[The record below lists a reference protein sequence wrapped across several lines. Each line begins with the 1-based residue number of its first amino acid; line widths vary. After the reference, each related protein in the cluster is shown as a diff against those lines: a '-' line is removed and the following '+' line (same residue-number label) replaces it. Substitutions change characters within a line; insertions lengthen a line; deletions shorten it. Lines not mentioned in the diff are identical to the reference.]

1 MSNPHS
7 KNSENLKTSDS
18 IESEPVQ
25 AESAKSTPVPAKL
38 TRSKPTKSLRIAIFT
53 DVFLGIP
60 GGIPSSIRAQKT
72 ALESL
77 GHQVTIF
84 CPGTQQDFENPLSK
98 FGANH
103 DPNIILVPTAKFLI
117 NGASFS
123 KWTKQI
129 VHFIEKK
136 YPNLAET
143 FDLFHIHY
151 EATTSMAGLILAKK
165 HHIKTIQ
172 TMHGREDM
180 AIAINVPHPFKTL
193 AATGINLIHRTTLKS
208 ILKNSPKPDYQN
220 PVLKKS
226 PDLNY
231 QNAEIKSS
239 SQPDHQNPE
248 LKNLAP
254 TIARR
259 QMWQMMTRQANLA
272 DQVITPSAHFAKKLR
287 LFGVTRPISVISNG
301 INDQEITNFTP
312 KIRTYQNHEPLRI
325 LWFSRLS
332 KEKRI
337 LPFLESLQIAQKL
350 EPNFRFIF
358 TIIGDGNQISKVQ
371 KFCKKHFDETSI
383 KILGTIPH
391 QEILQKYTEDQH
403 LSIINSYQFDTQ
415 GLTILEAAA
424 CNLPVI
430 YADPDMTEIVPNHGG
445 LCAKSP
451 TPRAMAK
458 LLLKIH
464 RQPELIQ
471 KLSQNL
477 AASEKT
483 YLQSH
488 QIEKLLKL
496 YRQLS

>member
-7 KNSENLKTSDS
+7 KNPESLKHQNLKG
-18 IESEPVQ
+18 Q
-25 AESAKSTPVPAKL
+25 NLKNPA
-38 TRSKPTKSLRIAIFT
+38 PTKALRIAIFT

-60 GGIPSSIRAQKT
+60 GGIPFSIRAQKT

-84 CPGTQQDFENPLSK
+84 CPGTQQDFENPLSQ

-103 DPNIILVPTAKFLI
+103 DPNIILVPTAKFLV
-117 NGASFS
+117 NGAPFS
-123 KWTKQI
+123 KWTKY
-129 VHFIEKK
+129 VTRFIEQK

-143 FDLFHIHY
+143 FDLFHVHY
-151 EATTSMAGLILAKK
+151 EATTSMAGLLLAKK
-165 HHIKTIQ
+165 YGIKVIQ

-193 AATGINLIHRTTLKS
+193 AATGINLIHRTTLKPIAKKS
-208 ILKNSPKPDYQN
+208 LKPDYQN
-220 PVLKKS
+220 T
-226 PDLNY
+226 
-231 QNAEIKSS
+231 EI
-239 SQPDHQNPE
+239 
-248 LKNLAP
+248 KNLAP

-259 QMWQMMTRQANLA
+259 QMWQMMVRQANLA
-272 DQVITPSAHFAKKLR
+272 DQVITPSAHFAKKLQ

-301 INDQEITNFTP
+301 IADQEMTNFTP
-312 KIRTYQNHEPLRI
+312 QVRSYQRSEPLRI

-337 LPFLESLQIAQKL
+337 LPFLESLKLAQEL

-358 TIIGDGNQISKVQ
+358 TIIGDGNQMSKVQ
-371 KFCKKHFDETSI
+371 KFCKKHFDEASI
-383 KILGTIPH
+383 KIFGTIPH
-391 QEILQKYTEDQH
+391 QEILQKYTKDQH

-430 YADPDMTEIVPNHGG
+430 YADPDMSEIVPNHGG
-445 LCAKSP
+445 LYAKSP
-451 TPRAMAK
+451 NPCAMTE
-458 LLLKIH
+458 LLLKIYH
-464 RQPELIQ
+464 QPELIQ

-483 YLQSH
+483 YLQSQ

>member
-1 MSNPHS
+1 MLNPHS
-7 KNSENLKTSDS
+7 QNLENLKTSGPTK
-18 IESEPVQ
+18 SEPTQ
-25 AESAKSTPVPAKL
+25 LSSLQSE
-38 TRSKPTKSLRIAIFT
+38 PTKSLRIAIFT

-60 GGIPSSIRAQKT
+60 GGILSSIRAQK
-72 ALESL
+72 ASLEAL

-84 CPGTQQDFENPLSK
+84 CPGTTKDYVNPLAK

-117 NGASFS
+117 NGAPFS
-123 KWTKQI
+123 KWTKY
-129 VHFIEKK
+129 VTCFIEQK

-151 EATTSMAGLILAKK
+151 EATTSMAGLLLAKK
-165 HHIKTIQ
+165 YNIKVVQ

-193 AATGINLIHRTTLKS
+193 VATGINIIHRATLKS
-208 ILKNSPKPDYQN
+208 ITKKSPKPDYQN
-220 PVLKKS
+220 P
-226 PDLNY
+226 
-231 QNAEIKSS
+231 EI
-239 SQPDHQNPE
+239 
-248 LKNLAP
+248 KNLAP

-259 QMWQMMTRQANLA
+259 EMWQMMVRQANLA
-272 DQVITPSAHFAKKLR
+272 DQVITPSAHFAKKLQ

-301 INDQEITNFTP
+301 INDQEIANFTP
-312 KIRTYQNHEPLRI
+312 QIRTYQNHEPLRV

-337 LPFLESLQIAQKL
+337 LPFLESLRIAQEL
-350 EPNFRFIF
+350 EPNFRFVF
-358 TIIGDGNQISKVQ
+358 TIIGDGNQMSKVQ
-371 KFCKKHFDETSI
+371 KFCKKHFDEASI

-391 QEILQKYTEDQH
+391 QEILQKYTEGQH

-451 TPRAMAK
+451 APRAMAE

-477 AASEKT
+477 AANEKT

>member
-7 KNSENLKTSDS
+7 KNSENLKH
-18 IESEPVQ
+18 Q
-25 AESAKSTPVPAKL
+25 NFKSQNPKNPA
-38 TRSKPTKSLRIAIFT
+38 PTKALRIAIFT

-84 CPGTQQDFENPLSK
+84 CPGTQQDFENPLSQ

-103 DPNIILVPTAKFLI
+103 DPNIILVPTAKFLV
-117 NGASFS
+117 NGAPFS
-123 KWTKQI
+123 KWTKHVI
-129 VHFIEKK
+129 RFIEEK
-136 YPNLAET
+136 YPNLTES
-143 FDLFHIHY
+143 FDFFHIHY

-165 HHIKTIQ
+165 YHIKTIQ

-180 AIAINVPHPFKTL
+180 AIAINVPHPFKTI

-208 ILKNSPKPDYQN
+208 ISKKSPRPDYQN
-220 PVLKKS
+220 PEPKKS
-226 PDLNY
+226 PSLNY
-231 QNAEIKSS
+231 QNAKI
-239 SQPDHQNPE
+239 
-248 LKNLAP
+248 KNLAP

-259 QMWQMMTRQANLA
+259 EMWQMMTRQANLA
-272 DQVITPSAHFAKKLR
+272 DQVITPSAHFAKKLQ

-301 INDQEITNFTP
+301 IADQEIANFTP
-312 KIRTYQNHEPLRI
+312 RIRTYQDHEPLRI

-337 LPFLESLQIAQKL
+337 LPFLESLRIAQEL

-358 TIIGDGNQISKVQ
+358 TIIGDGNQMSKVR
-371 KFCKKHFDETSI
+371 KFCRKHFDEASI

-430 YADPDMTEIVPNHGG
+430 YADPDMSEIVPNHGG

-451 TPRAMAK
+451 APRDMAE
-458 LLLKIH
+458 LLLEIYH
-464 RQPELIQ
+464 QPEIIQ

-488 QIEKLLKL
+488 QIEKLLDL

>member
-7 KNSENLKTSDS
+7 KNPESLKHQNLKG
-18 IESEPVQ
+18 Q
-25 AESAKSTPVPAKL
+25 NLKNPA
-38 TRSKPTKSLRIAIFT
+38 PTKALRIAIFT

-84 CPGTQQDFENPLSK
+84 CPGTQQDFENPLSQ

-103 DPNIILVPTAKFLI
+103 DPNIILVPTAKFLV
-117 NGASFS
+117 NGAPFS
-123 KWTKQI
+123 KWTKHVI
-129 VHFIEKK
+129 RFIEEK
-136 YPNLAET
+136 YPNLTES
-143 FDLFHIHY
+143 FDFFHIHY

-165 HHIKTIQ
+165 YHIKTIQ

-180 AIAINVPHPFKTL
+180 AIAINVPHPFKTI

-208 ILKNSPKPDYQN
+208 ILKKFPKPNYQN
-220 PVLKKS
+220 PEPKKS
-226 PDLNY
+226 PSLNY
-231 QNAEIKSS
+231 QNTEI
-239 SQPDHQNPE
+239 
-248 LKNLAP
+248 KNLAP

-259 QMWQMMTRQANLA
+259 EMWQMMVRQANLA
-272 DQVITPSAHFAKKLR
+272 DQVITPSAHFAKKLQ

-301 INDQEITNFTP
+301 IADQEMTNFTP
-312 KIRTYQNHEPLRI
+312 KIRIYQNNEPLRI

-337 LPFLESLQIAQKL
+337 LPFLESLRIAQEL

-358 TIIGDGNQISKVQ
+358 TIIGDGNQMSKAR
-371 KFCKKHFDETSI
+371 KFCRKHFDEASI

-451 TPRAMAK
+451 APRDMAE
-458 LLLKIH
+458 LLLEIYH
-464 RQPELIQ
+464 QPEIIQ

-488 QIEKLLKL
+488 QIEKLLDL

>member
-7 KNSENLKTSDS
+7 KNPESLKYQNLKG
-18 IESEPVQ
+18 Q
-25 AESAKSTPVPAKL
+25 NLKNSAPAKA
-38 TRSKPTKSLRIAIFT
+38 LRIAIFT

-84 CPGTQQDFENPLSK
+84 CPGTQQDFENPLSQ

-103 DPNIILVPTAKFLI
+103 DPNIILVPTAKFLV
-117 NGASFS
+117 NGAPFS
-123 KWTKQI
+123 KWTKE
-129 VHFIEKK
+129 VVRFIEQK
-136 YPNLAET
+136 YPNLTES
-143 FDLFHIHY
+143 FDFFHIHY

-165 HHIKTIQ
+165 YHIKTIQ

-180 AIAINVPHPFKTL
+180 AIAINVPHPFKTI

-208 ILKNSPKPDYQN
+208 ILKKFPKPNYQN
-220 PVLKKS
+220 PEPKKS
-226 PDLNY
+226 PSLNY
-231 QNAEIKSS
+231 QNTEI
-239 SQPDHQNPE
+239 
-248 LKNLAP
+248 KNLAP

-259 QMWQMMTRQANLA
+259 QMWQMMVRQANLA
-272 DQVITPSAHFAKKLR
+272 DQVITPSAHFAKKLQ

-301 INDQEITNFTP
+301 IADQEMTNFTP
-312 KIRTYQNHEPLRI
+312 KIRIYQNNEPLRI

-337 LPFLESLQIAQKL
+337 LPFLESLRIAQKL

-358 TIIGDGNQISKVQ
+358 TIIGDGNQMSKVR
-371 KFCKKHFDETSI
+371 KFCRKHFDEASI

-430 YADPDMTEIVPNHGG
+430 YADPDMSEIVPNHGG

-451 TPRAMAK
+451 APRAMAE
-458 LLLKIH
+458 LLLKIYH
-464 RQPELIQ
+464 QPELIQ

>member
-7 KNSENLKTSDS
+7 QNSENLKHQNLKDQN
-18 IESEPVQ
+18 P
-25 AESAKSTPVPAKL
+25 KNPAPIKTL
-38 TRSKPTKSLRIAIFT
+38 HIAIFT

-60 GGIPSSIRAQKT
+60 GGIPSSIRAQK
-72 ALESL
+72 ASLEAL

-84 CPGTQQDFENPLSK
+84 CPGTQKDFENPLSQ

-103 DPNIILVPTAKFLI
+103 DPNIILVPTAKFLV
-117 NGASFS
+117 NGAPFS
-123 KWTKQI
+123 KWTKEV
-129 VHFIEKK
+129 VHFIEQK
-136 YPNLAET
+136 YPNLTES

-165 HHIKTIQ
+165 YHIKTVQ

-180 AIAINVPHPFKTL
+180 AIAINVPHPFKTI

-208 ILKNSPKPDYQN
+208 ILKKFPKPDYQN
-220 PVLKKS
+220 PEPKKS
-226 PDLNY
+226 PGLN
-231 QNAEIKSS
+231 
-239 SQPDHQNPE
+239 HQNTE
-248 LKNLAP
+248 IKNLAP

-259 QMWQMMTRQANLA
+259 EMWQMMTRQANLA
-272 DQVITPSAHFAKKLR
+272 DQVITPSAHFAKKLQ

-301 INDQEITNFTP
+301 IADQEMTNFTP
-312 KIRTYQNHEPLRI
+312 QVRSYQRSEPLRI

-337 LPFLESLQIAQKL
+337 LPFLESLKLAQEL

-358 TIIGDGNQISKVQ
+358 TIIGDGNQMSKVQ
-371 KFCKKHFDETSI
+371 KFCKKHFDEASI
-383 KILGTIPH
+383 KIFGTIPH
-391 QEILQKYTEDQH
+391 QEILQKYTKDQH

-430 YADPDMTEIVPNHGG
+430 YADPDMSEIVPNHGG

-451 TPRAMAK
+451 NPCAMTE
-458 LLLKIH
+458 LLLKIYH
-464 RQPELIQ
+464 QPELIQ

-483 YLQSH
+483 YLQSQ

>member
-7 KNSENLKTSDS
+7 KNSENLKH
-18 IESEPVQ
+18 Q
-25 AESAKSTPVPAKL
+25 NFKSQNPKNPA
-38 TRSKPTKSLRIAIFT
+38 PTKAFRIAIFT

-84 CPGTQQDFENPLSK
+84 CPGTQQDFKNPLSK
-98 FGANH
+98 FGANC
-103 DPNIILVPTAKFLI
+103 DPNIILVPTAKFLV
-117 NGASFS
+117 NGAPFS
-123 KWTKQI
+123 KWTKE
-129 VHFIEKK
+129 VVRFIEGK
-136 YPNLAET
+136 YPNLTES

-165 HHIKTIQ
+165 YHIKTVQ

-208 ILKNSPKPDYQN
+208 ILKKSSRSDYRN
-220 PVLKKS
+220 PEPKKS
-226 PDLNY
+226 PGPNY
-231 QNAEIKSS
+231 QNAEI
-239 SQPDHQNPE
+239 
-248 LKNLAP
+248 KNLAP

-259 QMWQMMTRQANLA
+259 QMWQMMVRQANLA
-272 DQVITPSAHFAKKLR
+272 DQVITPSAHFAKKLQ

-301 INDQEITNFTP
+301 IADQEMTNFTP
-312 KIRTYQNHEPLRI
+312 QVRSYQRSEPLRI

-337 LPFLESLQIAQKL
+337 LPFLESLKLAQEL

-358 TIIGDGNQISKVQ
+358 TIIGDGNQMSKVQ
-371 KFCKKHFDETSI
+371 KFCKKHFDEASI
-383 KILGTIPH
+383 KIFGTIPH
-391 QEILQKYTEDQH
+391 QEILQKYTKDQH

-430 YADPDMTEIVPNHGG
+430 YADPDMSEIVPNHGG

-451 TPRAMAK
+451 NPCAMTE
-458 LLLKIH
+458 LLLKIYH
-464 RQPELIQ
+464 QPELIQ

>member
-7 KNSENLKTSDS
+7 KNLESLKYQNLKD
-18 IESEPVQ
+18 Q
-25 AESAKSTPVPAKL
+25 NLKNPA
-38 TRSKPTKSLRIAIFT
+38 PTKALRIAIFT

-84 CPGTQQDFENPLSK
+84 CPGTQQDFKNPLSQ
-98 FGANH
+98 FGADC
-103 DPNIILVPTAKFLI
+103 DPNIILVPTAKFLV
-117 NGASFS
+117 NGAPFS
-123 KWTKQI
+123 KWTKEV
-129 VHFIEKK
+129 VHFIEQK
-136 YPNLAET
+136 YPNLTES

-165 HHIKTIQ
+165 YHIKAVQ

-193 AATGINLIHRTTLKS
+193 AAAGINLIHYTTLKS
-208 ILKNSPKPDYQN
+208 ISKKSSRPDYQN
-220 PVLKKS
+220 PELKKSLGLNYLNPEPKKS

-231 QNAEIKSS
+231 QNTEI
-239 SQPDHQNPE
+239 
-248 LKNLAP
+248 KNLAP

-259 QMWQMMTRQANLA
+259 EMWQMMTRQANLA
-272 DQVITPSAHFAKKLR
+272 DQVITPSAHFAKKLQ

-301 INDQEITNFTP
+301 INDQEIADFTP
-312 KIRTYQNHEPLRI
+312 QIRTYQNHEPLRI

-337 LPFLESLQIAQKL
+337 LPFLEALKITQEL
-350 EPNFRFIF
+350 EPNFRFVF
-358 TIIGDGNQISKVQ
+358 TIIGDGNQMSKVR
-371 KFCKKHFDETSI
+371 KFCKKHFDEASI

-391 QEILQKYTEDQH
+391 HEILQKYTKDQH

-430 YADPDMTEIVPNHGG
+430 YADPDMSEIIPNHGG

-451 TPRAMAK
+451 APRAMAE
-458 LLLKIH
+458 LLLEIYH
-464 RQPELIQ
+464 QPEIIQ

>member
-7 KNSENLKTSDS
+7 QNLENLKNSEPTK
-18 IESEPVQ
+18 SEPTQ
-25 AESAKSTPVPAKL
+25 LNPKNPS
-38 TRSKPTKSLRIAIFT
+38 PTKSLRIAIFT

-60 GGIPSSIRAQKT
+60 GGIPSSIRAKKT
-72 ALESL
+72 ALEAL

-117 NGASFS
+117 NGAPFS
-123 KWTKQI
+123 KWTKQ
-129 VHFIEKK
+129 VVRFIEQK

-165 HHIKTIQ
+165 YHIKTVQ

-193 AATGINLIHRTTLKS
+193 VATGINIIHRVTLKS
-208 ILKNSPKPDYQN
+208 ILKNSSKPDYQN
-220 PVLKKS
+220 P
-226 PDLNY
+226 
-231 QNAEIKSS
+231 EI
-239 SQPDHQNPE
+239 
-248 LKNLAP
+248 KNLAP

-259 QMWQMMTRQANLA
+259 EMWQMMTRQANLA

-301 INDQEITNFTP
+301 INDQEMTNFTP
-312 KIRTYQNHEPLRI
+312 QIRTYQNHEPLRI

-337 LPFLESLQIAQKL
+337 LPFLESLRIAQEL

-358 TIIGDGNQISKVQ
+358 TIIGDGNQMSKVR
-371 KFCKKHFDETSI
+371 KFCKRHFDEASI

-391 QEILQKYTEDQH
+391 QEILQKYTEGQH

-430 YADPDMTEIVPNHGG
+430 YADPDMSEIVPNHGG

-451 TPRAMAK
+451 APRAMAE

-464 RQPELIQ
+464 HQPELIQ

-477 AASEKT
+477 AASKKT

>member
-7 KNSENLKTSDS
+7 KNLQIFKNSKPVK
-18 IESEPVQ
+18 SEPVQ
-25 AESAKSTPVPAKL
+25 AESAKSKPIQ
-38 TRSKPTKSLRIAIFT
+38 SKPTKSLRIAIFT

-60 GGIPSSIRAQKT
+60 GGIPSSIRAQK
-72 ALESL
+72 ASLEAL

-84 CPGTQQDFENPLSK
+84 CPGTHQDFENPLSK

-117 NGASFS
+117 NGAPFS
-123 KWTKQI
+123 KWTKE
-129 VHFIEKK
+129 VVRFIEKK
-136 YPNLAET
+136 YPNLTES

-165 HHIKTIQ
+165 YHIKTVQ

-180 AIAINVPHPFKTL
+180 AIAINVPHPFKTI

-208 ILKNSPKPDYQN
+208 ISKKSPKPDYQN
-220 PVLKKS
+220 P
-226 PDLNY
+226 
-231 QNAEIKSS
+231 EI
-239 SQPDHQNPE
+239 
-248 LKNLAP
+248 KNLAP

-259 QMWQMMTRQANLA
+259 EMWQMMVRQANLA
-272 DQVITPSAHFAKKLR
+272 DQVITPSAHFAKKLQ

-301 INDQEITNFTP
+301 INDQEIANFTP
-312 KIRTYQNHEPLRI
+312 QICTYQNHEPLRV

-337 LPFLESLQIAQKL
+337 LPFLESLRIAQEL
-350 EPNFRFIF
+350 EPNFRFVF
-358 TIIGDGNQISKVQ
+358 TIIGDGNQISKVR
-371 KFCKKHFDETSI
+371 KFCKKHFDEASI

-391 QEILQKYTEDQH
+391 QEILQKYTEGQH

-430 YADPDMTEIVPNHGG
+430 YADPDMSEIVPNHGG

-451 TPRAMAK
+451 APRAMAE

-477 AASEKT
+477 VASEKT

-488 QIEKLLKL
+488 QIEKLLDL

>member
-1 MSNPHS
+1 MPNPHS
-7 KNSENLKTSDS
+7 KLH
-18 IESEPVQ
+18 
-25 AESAKSTPVPAKL
+25 
-38 TRSKPTKSLRIAIFT
+38 IAIFT

-72 ALESL
+72 SLEAL

-84 CPGTQQDFENPLSK
+84 CPGTQKDYSNPLNK
-98 FGANH
+98 FGADH
-103 DPNIILVPTAKFLI
+103 DPNIILVPTAKFLV
-117 NGASFS
+117 NGAPFS
-123 KWTKQI
+123 KWTKY
-129 VHFIEKK
+129 VTRFIEKK

-151 EATTSMAGLILAKK
+151 EATTSMAGLLLAKK
-165 HHIKTIQ
+165 YGIKVVQ

-208 ILKNSPKPDYQN
+208 IAKKSPKPDYQN
-220 PVLKKS
+220 T
-226 PDLNY
+226 
-231 QNAEIKSS
+231 EI
-239 SQPDHQNPE
+239 
-248 LKNLAP
+248 KNLAP

-259 QMWQMMTRQANLA
+259 EMWQMMVRQANLA
-272 DQVITPSAHFAKKLR
+272 DQVITPSAHFAKKLQ
-287 LFGVTRPISVISNG
+287 LFGVTHPISVISNG
-301 INDQEITNFTP
+301 IADQEIANFTP
-312 KIRTYQNHEPLRI
+312 KIRNYQRSEPLRI

-337 LPFLESLQIAQKL
+337 LPFLESLRIAQKL

-358 TIIGDGNQISKVQ
+358 TIIGDGNQMSKVQ
-371 KFCKKHFDETSI
+371 KFCKKHFDEASI

-430 YADPDMTEIVPNHGG
+430 YADPDMSEIVPNHGG

-451 TPRAMAK
+451 TPHAMAE
-458 LLLKIH
+458 LLLKIYH
-464 RQPELIQ
+464 QPEIIQ

-488 QIEKLLKL
+488 QIKKLLDL
-496 YRQLS
+496 YFSLLNF

>member
-7 KNSENLKTSDS
+7 KNPESLKHQNLKG
-18 IESEPVQ
+18 Q
-25 AESAKSTPVPAKL
+25 NLKNPA
-38 TRSKPTKSLRIAIFT
+38 PTKALRIAIFT

-84 CPGTQQDFENPLSK
+84 CPGTQQDFKNPLSK
-98 FGANH
+98 FGANC
-103 DPNIILVPTAKFLI
+103 DPNIILVPTAKFLV
-117 NGASFS
+117 NGAPFS
-123 KWTKQI
+123 KWAKE
-129 VHFIEKK
+129 VVRFIEKK
-136 YPNLAET
+136 YPNLTES
-143 FDLFHIHY
+143 FDFFHIHY

-165 HHIKTIQ
+165 YHIKTIQ

-180 AIAINVPHPFKTL
+180 AIAINVPHPFKTI
-193 AATGINLIHRTTLKS
+193 AATGINLIHRTTLKP
-208 ILKNSPKPDYQN
+208 ILKKSPRPDYQN
-220 PVLKKS
+220 PEPKKS
-226 PDLNY
+226 LGLNY
-231 QNAEIKSS
+231 QDAKI
-239 SQPDHQNPE
+239 
-248 LKNLAP
+248 KNLAP

-259 QMWQMMTRQANLA
+259 EMWQMMTRQANLA
-272 DQVITPSAHFAKKLR
+272 DQVITPSAHFAKKLQ

-301 INDQEITNFTP
+301 IADQEIANFTP
-312 KIRTYQNHEPLRI
+312 RIRTYQDHEPLRI

-337 LPFLESLQIAQKL
+337 LPFLESLRIAQEL

-358 TIIGDGNQISKVQ
+358 TIIGDGNQMSKVR
-371 KFCKKHFDETSI
+371 KFCRKHFDEASI

-430 YADPDMTEIVPNHGG
+430 YADPDMSEIVPNHGG

-451 TPRAMAK
+451 APRAMAE
-458 LLLKIH
+458 LLLKIYH
-464 RQPELIQ
+464 QPELIQ

>member
-7 KNSENLKTSDS
+7 NNSKNLKHQNFKGQN
-18 IESEPVQ
+18 PKNL
-25 AESAKSTPVPAKL
+25 A
-38 TRSKPTKSLRIAIFT
+38 PTKALRIAIFT

-72 ALESL
+72 SLEAL

-84 CPGTQQDFENPLSK
+84 CPGTQQDFENPLSQ

-103 DPNIILVPTAKFLI
+103 DPNIILVPTAKFLV
-117 NGASFS
+117 NGAPFS
-123 KWTKQI
+123 KWTKQ
-129 VHFIEKK
+129 VVRFIEGK
-136 YPNLAET
+136 YPNLTES

-165 HHIKTIQ
+165 YHIKTVQ

-180 AIAINVPHPFKTL
+180 AIAINVPHPFKTI

-208 ILKNSPKPDYQN
+208 ISKKSPRPDYQN
-220 PVLKKS
+220 PEPKKS
-226 PDLNY
+226 PGLNY
-231 QNAEIKSS
+231 QNAEI
-239 SQPDHQNPE
+239 
-248 LKNLAP
+248 KNLAP

-259 QMWQMMTRQANLA
+259 EMWQMMTRQANLA
-272 DQVITPSAHFAKKLR
+272 DQVITPSAHFAKKLQ

-301 INDQEITNFTP
+301 IADQEMTNFTP
-312 KIRTYQNHEPLRI
+312 KIRIYQNNEPLRI

-337 LPFLESLQIAQKL
+337 LPFLESLRIAQKL

-358 TIIGDGNQISKVQ
+358 TIIGDGNQMSKVR
-371 KFCKKHFDETSI
+371 KFCRKHFDEASI

-451 TPRAMAK
+451 TPHAMAE
-458 LLLKIH
+458 LLLKIYH
-464 RQPELIQ
+464 QPEIIQ

-488 QIEKLLKL
+488 QIEKLLGL

>member
-7 KNSENLKTSDS
+7 KNPESLKHQNLKG
-18 IESEPVQ
+18 Q
-25 AESAKSTPVPAKL
+25 NLKNPA
-38 TRSKPTKSLRIAIFT
+38 PTKALRIAIFT

-84 CPGTQQDFENPLSK
+84 CPGTQQDFENPLSQ

-103 DPNIILVPTAKFLI
+103 DPNIILVPTAKFLV
-117 NGASFS
+117 NGAPFS
-123 KWTKQI
+123 KWTKY
-129 VHFIEKK
+129 VTRFIEQK

-143 FDLFHIHY
+143 FDLFHVHY
-151 EATTSMAGLILAKK
+151 EATTSMAGLLLAKK
-165 HHIKTIQ
+165 YGIKVIQ

-193 AATGINLIHRTTLKS
+193 AATGINLIHRTTLKPIAKKS
-208 ILKNSPKPDYQN
+208 LKPDYQN
-220 PVLKKS
+220 T
-226 PDLNY
+226 
-231 QNAEIKSS
+231 EI
-239 SQPDHQNPE
+239 
-248 LKNLAP
+248 KNLAP

-259 QMWQMMTRQANLA
+259 QMWQMMVRQANLA
-272 DQVITPSAHFAKKLR
+272 DQVITPSAHFAKKLQ

-301 INDQEITNFTP
+301 IADQEMTNFTP
-312 KIRTYQNHEPLRI
+312 QVRSYQRSEPLRI

-337 LPFLESLQIAQKL
+337 LPFLESLKLAQEL

-371 KFCKKHFDETSI
+371 KFCKKHFDEASI
-383 KILGTIPH
+383 KIFGTIPH
-391 QEILQKYTEDQH
+391 QEILQKYTKDQH

-430 YADPDMTEIVPNHGG
+430 YADPDMSEIVPNHGG

-451 TPRAMAK
+451 NPCAMTE
-458 LLLKIH
+458 LLLKIYH
-464 RQPELIQ
+464 QPELIQ

-477 AASEKT
+477 ATSEKT
-483 YLQSH
+483 YLQSQ

>member
-7 KNSENLKTSDS
+7 KNSENLKH
-18 IESEPVQ
+18 Q
-25 AESAKSTPVPAKL
+25 NFKSQNPKNPA
-38 TRSKPTKSLRIAIFT
+38 PTKALRIAIFT

-84 CPGTQQDFENPLSK
+84 CPGTQQDFENPLSQ

-103 DPNIILVPTAKFLI
+103 DPNIILVPTAKFLV
-117 NGASFS
+117 NGAPFS
-123 KWTKQI
+123 KWTKHVI
-129 VHFIEKK
+129 RFIEEK
-136 YPNLAET
+136 YPNLTES
-143 FDLFHIHY
+143 FDFFHIHY

-165 HHIKTIQ
+165 YHIKTIQ

-180 AIAINVPHPFKTL
+180 AIAINVPHPFKTI

-208 ILKNSPKPDYQN
+208 ISKKSPRPDYQN
-220 PVLKKS
+220 PEPKKS
-226 PDLNY
+226 PSLNY
-231 QNAEIKSS
+231 QNAKI
-239 SQPDHQNPE
+239 
-248 LKNLAP
+248 KNLAP

-259 QMWQMMTRQANLA
+259 EMWQMMTRQANLA
-272 DQVITPSAHFAKKLR
+272 DQVITPSAHFAKKLQ

-301 INDQEITNFTP
+301 IADQEIANFTP
-312 KIRTYQNHEPLRI
+312 RIRTYQDHEPLRI

-337 LPFLESLQIAQKL
+337 LPFLESLRIAQEL

-358 TIIGDGNQISKVQ
+358 TIIGDGNQMSKVR
-371 KFCKKHFDETSI
+371 KFCRKHFDEASI
-383 KILGTIPH
+383 KILGTIPR
-391 QEILQKYTEDQH
+391 QKILQKYTEDQH

-451 TPRAMAK
+451 APRDMAE
-458 LLLKIH
+458 LLLEIYH
-464 RQPELIQ
+464 QPEIIQ

>member
-7 KNSENLKTSDS
+7 QNLENLKTSGPTK
-18 IESEPVQ
+18 SEPTQ
-25 AESAKSTPVPAKL
+25 LSSLQSE
-38 TRSKPTKSLRIAIFT
+38 PTKSLRIAIFT

-117 NGASFS
+117 NGAPFS
-123 KWTKQI
+123 KWTKE
-129 VHFIEKK
+129 VVRFIEKK
-136 YPNLAET
+136 YPNLTES

-165 HHIKTIQ
+165 YHIKTVQ

-208 ILKNSPKPDYQN
+208 ILKKSPKPDYR
-220 PVLKKS
+220 
-226 PDLNY
+226 
-231 QNAEIKSS
+231 
-239 SQPDHQNPE
+239 NPE
-248 LKNLAP
+248 IKNLAP

-259 QMWQMMTRQANLA
+259 EMWQMMVRQANLA
-272 DQVITPSAHFAKKLR
+272 DQVITPSAHFAKKLQ

-301 INDQEITNFTP
+301 INDQEIANFTP
-312 KIRTYQNHEPLRI
+312 QICTYQNHEPLRV

-337 LPFLESLQIAQKL
+337 LPFLESLRIAQEL
-350 EPNFRFIF
+350 EPNFRFVF
-358 TIIGDGNQISKVQ
+358 TIIGDGNQISKVR
-371 KFCKKHFDETSI
+371 KFCKKHFDEASI
-383 KILGTIPH
+383 KILGAIPH
-391 QEILQKYTEDQH
+391 QEILQKYTEGQH

-430 YADPDMTEIVPNHGG
+430 YADPDMSEIVPNHGG

-451 TPRAMAK
+451 APRAMAE

-464 RQPELIQ
+464 HQPELIQ

-477 AASEKT
+477 AASKKT

>member
-1 MSNPHS
+1 MSNPYS
-7 KNSENLKTSDS
+7 K
-18 IESEPVQ
+18 
-25 AESAKSTPVPAKL
+25 
-38 TRSKPTKSLRIAIFT
+38 LRIAIFT

-60 GGIPSSIRAQKT
+60 GGIPSSIRAQK
-72 ALESL
+72 ASLEAL

-84 CPGTQQDFENPLSK
+84 CPGTQKDYSNPLNK
-98 FGANH
+98 FGADR
-103 DPNIILVPTAKFLI
+103 DPNIILVPTAKFLV
-117 NGASFS
+117 NGAPFS
-123 KWTKQI
+123 KWTKY
-129 VHFIEKK
+129 VTRFIEQK

-151 EATTSMAGLILAKK
+151 EATTSMAGLLLAKK
-165 HHIKTIQ
+165 YGIKVVQ

-193 AATGINLIHRTTLKS
+193 AATGINLVHRVTLKS
-208 ILKNSPKPDYQN
+208 IAKKSPKPDYQN
-220 PVLKKS
+220 T
-226 PDLNY
+226 
-231 QNAEIKSS
+231 EI
-239 SQPDHQNPE
+239 
-248 LKNLAP
+248 KNLAP

-259 QMWQMMTRQANLA
+259 EMWQMMVRQANLA
-272 DQVITPSAHFAKKLR
+272 DQVITPSTHFAKKLQ

-301 INDQEITNFTP
+301 ISDQEMTNFTP
-312 KIRTYQNHEPLRI
+312 QVRSYQRSEPLRI

-337 LPFLESLQIAQKL
+337 LPFLESLRIAQEL

-358 TIIGDGNQISKVQ
+358 TIIGDGNQMSKVR
-371 KFCKKHFDETSI
+371 KFCRKHFDEASI

-430 YADPDMTEIVPNHGG
+430 YADPDMSEIVPNHGG

-451 TPRAMAK
+451 TPHAMAE
-458 LLLKIH
+458 LLLKIYH
-464 RQPELIQ
+464 QPEIIQ

-488 QIEKLLKL
+488 QIEKLLGL

>member
-7 KNSENLKTSDS
+7 KNPESLKHQNLKG
-18 IESEPVQ
+18 Q
-25 AESAKSTPVPAKL
+25 NLKNPA
-38 TRSKPTKSLRIAIFT
+38 PTKALRIAIFT

-84 CPGTQQDFENPLSK
+84 CPGTQQDFENPLPQ

-103 DPNIILVPTAKFLI
+103 DPNIILVPTAKFLV
-117 NGASFS
+117 NGAPFS
-123 KWTKQI
+123 KWTKY
-129 VHFIEKK
+129 VTRFIEQK

-143 FDLFHIHY
+143 FDLFHVHY
-151 EATTSMAGLILAKK
+151 EATTSMAGLLLAKK
-165 HHIKTIQ
+165 YGIKVIQ

-193 AATGINLIHRTTLKS
+193 AATGINLIHRTTLKPIAKKS
-208 ILKNSPKPDYQN
+208 LKPDYQN
-220 PVLKKS
+220 T
-226 PDLNY
+226 
-231 QNAEIKSS
+231 EI
-239 SQPDHQNPE
+239 
-248 LKNLAP
+248 KNLAP

-259 QMWQMMTRQANLA
+259 QMWQMMVRQANLA
-272 DQVITPSAHFAKKLR
+272 DQVITPSAHFAKKLQ

-301 INDQEITNFTP
+301 IADQEMTNFTP
-312 KIRTYQNHEPLRI
+312 QVRSYQRSEPLRI

-337 LPFLESLQIAQKL
+337 LPFLESLKLAQEL

-358 TIIGDGNQISKVQ
+358 TIIGDGNQMSKVQ
-371 KFCKKHFDETSI
+371 KFCKKHFDEASI
-383 KILGTIPH
+383 KIFGTIPH
-391 QEILQKYTEDQH
+391 QEILQKYTKDQH

-430 YADPDMTEIVPNHGG
+430 YADPDMSEIVPNHGG

-451 TPRAMAK
+451 NPCAMTE
-458 LLLKIH
+458 LLLKIYH
-464 RQPELIQ
+464 QPELIQ

-483 YLQSH
+483 YLQSQ

>member
-7 KNSENLKTSDS
+7 KNPESLKHQNLKG
-18 IESEPVQ
+18 Q
-25 AESAKSTPVPAKL
+25 NLKNPA
-38 TRSKPTKSLRIAIFT
+38 PTKALRIAIFT

-77 GHQVTIF
+77 GHQVSIF
-84 CPGTQQDFENPLSK
+84 CPGTQQDFENPLSQ

-103 DPNIILVPTAKFLI
+103 DPNIILVPTAKFLV
-117 NGASFS
+117 NGAPFS
-123 KWTKQI
+123 KWTKY
-129 VHFIEKK
+129 VTRFIEQK

-143 FDLFHIHY
+143 FDLFHVHY
-151 EATTSMAGLILAKK
+151 EATTSMAGLLLAKK
-165 HHIKTIQ
+165 YGIKVIQ

-193 AATGINLIHRTTLKS
+193 AATGINLIHRTTLKPIAKKS
-208 ILKNSPKPDYQN
+208 LKPDYQN
-220 PVLKKS
+220 T
-226 PDLNY
+226 
-231 QNAEIKSS
+231 EI
-239 SQPDHQNPE
+239 
-248 LKNLAP
+248 KNLAP

-259 QMWQMMTRQANLA
+259 EMWQMMTRQANLA
-272 DQVITPSAHFAKKLR
+272 DQVITPSAHFAKKLQ

-301 INDQEITNFTP
+301 IADQEIANFTP
-312 KIRTYQNHEPLRI
+312 RIRTYQDHEPLRI

-337 LPFLESLQIAQKL
+337 LPFLESLRIAQEL

-358 TIIGDGNQISKVQ
+358 TIIGDGNQMSKVR
-371 KFCKKHFDETSI
+371 KFCRKHFDEASI

-430 YADPDMTEIVPNHGG
+430 YADPDMSEIVPNHGG

-451 TPRAMAK
+451 APRDMAE
-458 LLLKIH
+458 LLLEIYH
-464 RQPELIQ
+464 QPEIIQ

-488 QIEKLLKL
+488 QIKKLLKL

>member
-7 KNSENLKTSDS
+7 
-18 IESEPVQ
+18 Q
-25 AESAKSTPVPAKL
+25 FH
-38 TRSKPTKSLRIAIFT
+38 IAIFT

-60 GGIPSSIRAQKT
+60 GGIPSSIRAQK
-72 ALESL
+72 ASLETL

-84 CPGTQQDFENPLSK
+84 CPGTQKDYSNPLNK
-98 FGANH
+98 FGADH
-103 DPNIILVPTAKFLI
+103 DPNIILVPTTKFLV
-117 NGASFS
+117 NGAPFS
-123 KWTKQI
+123 KWTKY
-129 VHFIEKK
+129 VTRFIEQK
-136 YPNLAET
+136 YPNLAEA

-151 EATTSMAGLILAKK
+151 EATTSMAGLLLAKK
-165 HHIKTIQ
+165 YNIKVVQ

-193 AATGINLIHRTTLKS
+193 AATGINLIHRTTLKPIAKKS
-208 ILKNSPKPDYQN
+208 LKPDYQN
-220 PVLKKS
+220 T
-226 PDLNY
+226 
-231 QNAEIKSS
+231 EI
-239 SQPDHQNPE
+239 
-248 LKNLAP
+248 KNLAP

-259 QMWQMMTRQANLA
+259 EMWQMMVRQANLA
-272 DQVITPSAHFAKKLR
+272 DQVITPSTHFAKKLQ

-301 INDQEITNFTP
+301 IADQEITNFTP
-312 KIRTYQNHEPLRI
+312 KIRNYQRSEPLRI

-337 LPFLESLQIAQKL
+337 LPFLESLKLAQEL

-358 TIIGDGNQISKVQ
+358 TIIGDGNQMSKVQ
-371 KFCKKHFDETSI
+371 KFCKKHFDKASI

-391 QEILQKYTEDQH
+391 QEILQKYTKNQH

-430 YADPDMTEIVPNHGG
+430 YADPDMSEIVPNHGG

-451 TPRAMAK
+451 SPRAMAE

-464 RQPELIQ
+464 HQPELIQ

-488 QIEKLLKL
+488 QIKKLLKL
-496 YRQLS
+496 YHQLS

>member
-7 KNSENLKTSDS
+7 KNPESLKHQNLKG
-18 IESEPVQ
+18 Q
-25 AESAKSTPVPAKL
+25 NLKNPA
-38 TRSKPTKSLRIAIFT
+38 PTKALRIAIFT

-84 CPGTQQDFENPLSK
+84 CPGTQQDFENPLSQ

-103 DPNIILVPTAKFLI
+103 DPNIILVPTAKFLV
-117 NGASFS
+117 NGAPFS
-123 KWTKQI
+123 KWTKY
-129 VHFIEKK
+129 VTRFIEQK

-143 FDLFHIHY
+143 FDLFHVHY
-151 EATTSMAGLILAKK
+151 EATTSMAGLLLAKK
-165 HHIKTIQ
+165 YGIKVIQ

-193 AATGINLIHRTTLKS
+193 AATGINLIHRTTLKPIAKKS
-208 ILKNSPKPDYQN
+208 LKPDYQN
-220 PVLKKS
+220 T
-226 PDLNY
+226 
-231 QNAEIKSS
+231 EI
-239 SQPDHQNPE
+239 
-248 LKNLAP
+248 KNLAP

-259 QMWQMMTRQANLA
+259 QMWQMMVRQANLA
-272 DQVITPSAHFAKKLR
+272 DQVITPSAHFAKKLQ

-301 INDQEITNFTP
+301 IADQEMTNFTP
-312 KIRTYQNHEPLRI
+312 QVLSYQRSEPLRI

-337 LPFLESLQIAQKL
+337 LPFLESLKLAQEL

-358 TIIGDGNQISKVQ
+358 TIIGDGNQMSKVQ
-371 KFCKKHFDETSI
+371 KFCKKHFDEASI
-383 KILGTIPH
+383 KIFGTIPH
-391 QEILQKYTEDQH
+391 QEILQKYTKDQH
-403 LSIINSYQFDTQ
+403 LSIINSYQFDPQ

-430 YADPDMTEIVPNHGG
+430 YADPDMSEIVPNHGG

-451 TPRAMAK
+451 NPCAMTE
-458 LLLKIH
+458 LLLKIYH
-464 RQPELIQ
+464 QPELIQ

-483 YLQSH
+483 YLQSQ

>member
-7 KNSENLKTSDS
+7 KNPESLKYQNLKG
-18 IESEPVQ
+18 Q
-25 AESAKSTPVPAKL
+25 NLKNPA
-38 TRSKPTKSLRIAIFT
+38 PTKALRIAIFT

-84 CPGTQQDFENPLSK
+84 CPGTQQDYSNPLNK
-98 FGANH
+98 FGADH
-103 DPNIILVPTAKFLI
+103 DPNIILVPTAKFLV
-117 NGASFS
+117 NGAPFS
-123 KWTKQI
+123 KWTKE
-129 VHFIEKK
+129 VVRFIEKK
-136 YPNLAET
+136 YPNLTES

-165 HHIKTIQ
+165 YHIKTIQ

-193 AATGINLIHRTTLKS
+193 AATGINLIHRVTLKS
-208 ILKNSPKPDYQN
+208 IAKKSPKPDYQN
-220 PVLKKS
+220 
-226 PDLNY
+226 
-231 QNAEIKSS
+231 AEI
-239 SQPDHQNPE
+239 
-248 LKNLAP
+248 KNLAP

-259 QMWQMMTRQANLA
+259 EMWQMMVRQANLA
-272 DQVITPSAHFAKKLR
+272 DQVITPSAHFAKKLQ

-301 INDQEITNFTP
+301 IADQEIANFTP
-312 KIRTYQNHEPLRI
+312 RIRTYQDHEPLRI

-337 LPFLESLQIAQKL
+337 LPFLESLKLAQEL
-350 EPNFRFIF
+350 EPNFRFVF
-358 TIIGDGNQISKVQ
+358 TIIGDGNQMSKVQ
-371 KFCKKHFDETSI
+371 KFCKKHFDEASI

-391 QEILQKYTEDQH
+391 QEILQKYTKDQH

-430 YADPDMTEIVPNHGG
+430 YADPDMSEIVPNHGG

-451 TPRAMAK
+451 APRAMAE
-458 LLLKIH
+458 LLLEIYH
-464 RQPELIQ
+464 QPEIIQ

>member
-7 KNSENLKTSDS
+7 KNPESLKHQNLKG
-18 IESEPVQ
+18 Q
-25 AESAKSTPVPAKL
+25 NLKNPA
-38 TRSKPTKSLRIAIFT
+38 PTKALRIAIFT

-84 CPGTQQDFENPLSK
+84 CPGTQQDFENPLSQ

-103 DPNIILVPTAKFLI
+103 DPNIILVPTAKFLV
-117 NGASFS
+117 NGAPFS
-123 KWTKQI
+123 KWTKY
-129 VHFIEKK
+129 VTRFIEQK

-143 FDLFHIHY
+143 FDLFHVHY
-151 EATTSMAGLILAKK
+151 EATTSMAGLLLAKK
-165 HHIKTIQ
+165 YGIKVIQ

-193 AATGINLIHRTTLKS
+193 AATGINLIHRTTLKPIAKKS
-208 ILKNSPKPDYQN
+208 LKPDYQN
-220 PVLKKS
+220 T
-226 PDLNY
+226 
-231 QNAEIKSS
+231 EI
-239 SQPDHQNPE
+239 
-248 LKNLAP
+248 KNLAP

-259 QMWQMMTRQANLA
+259 QMWQMMVRQANLA
-272 DQVITPSAHFAKKLR
+272 DQVITPSAHFAKKLQ

-301 INDQEITNFTP
+301 IADQEMTNFTP
-312 KIRTYQNHEPLRI
+312 QVRSYQRSEPLRI

-337 LPFLESLQIAQKL
+337 LPFLESLRIAQEL

-358 TIIGDGNQISKVQ
+358 TIIGDGNQMSKVQ
-371 KFCKKHFDETSI
+371 KFCKKHFDEASI
-383 KILGTIPH
+383 KIFGTIPH
-391 QEILQKYTEDQH
+391 QEILQKYTKDQH

-430 YADPDMTEIVPNHGG
+430 YADPDMSEIVPNHGG

-451 TPRAMAK
+451 NPCAMTE
-458 LLLKIH
+458 LLLKIYH
-464 RQPELIQ
+464 QPELIQ

-483 YLQSH
+483 YLQSQ

>member
-7 KNSENLKTSDS
+7 KNPESLKHQNLKG
-18 IESEPVQ
+18 Q
-25 AESAKSTPVPAKL
+25 NLKNPA
-38 TRSKPTKSLRIAIFT
+38 PTKALRIAIFT

-84 CPGTQQDFENPLSK
+84 CPGTQQDFENPLSQ

-103 DPNIILVPTAKFLI
+103 DPNIILVPTAKFLV
-117 NGASFS
+117 NGAPFS
-123 KWTKQI
+123 KWTKY
-129 VHFIEKK
+129 VTRFIEQK

-143 FDLFHIHY
+143 FDLFHVHY
-151 EATTSMAGLILAKK
+151 EATTSMAGLLLAKK
-165 HHIKTIQ
+165 YGIKVIQ

-193 AATGINLIHRTTLKS
+193 AATGINLIHRTTLKPIAKKS
-208 ILKNSPKPDYQN
+208 LKPDYQN
-220 PVLKKS
+220 T
-226 PDLNY
+226 
-231 QNAEIKSS
+231 EI
-239 SQPDHQNPE
+239 
-248 LKNLAP
+248 KNLAP

-259 QMWQMMTRQANLA
+259 QMWQMMVRQANLA
-272 DQVITPSAHFAKKLR
+272 DQVITPSAHFAKKLQ

-301 INDQEITNFTP
+301 IADQEMTNFTP
-312 KIRTYQNHEPLRI
+312 QVRSYQRSEPLRI

-337 LPFLESLQIAQKL
+337 LPFLESLKLAQEL

-358 TIIGDGNQISKVQ
+358 TIIGDGNQMSKVQ
-371 KFCKKHFDETSI
+371 KFCKKHFDEASI
-383 KILGTIPH
+383 KIFGTIPH
-391 QEILQKYTEDQH
+391 QEILQKYTKDQH

-430 YADPDMTEIVPNHGG
+430 YADPDMSEIVPNHGG

-451 TPRAMAK
+451 NPCAMTE
-458 LLLKIH
+458 LLLKIYH
-464 RQPELIQ
+464 QPELIQ

-483 YLQSH
+483 YLQSQ
-488 QIEKLLKL
+488 QIKKLLKL

>member
-7 KNSENLKTSDS
+7 KNPESLKHQNLKG
-18 IESEPVQ
+18 Q
-25 AESAKSTPVPAKL
+25 NLKNPA
-38 TRSKPTKSLRIAIFT
+38 PTKALRIAIFT

-84 CPGTQQDFENPLSK
+84 CPGTQQDFENPLSQ
-98 FGANH
+98 FGTNH
-103 DPNIILVPTAKFLI
+103 DPNIILVPTAKFLV
-117 NGASFS
+117 NGAPFS
-123 KWTKQI
+123 KWTKY
-129 VHFIEKK
+129 VTRFIEQK

-143 FDLFHIHY
+143 FDLFHVHY
-151 EATTSMAGLILAKK
+151 EATTSMAGLLLAKK
-165 HHIKTIQ
+165 HGIKVIQ

-193 AATGINLIHRTTLKS
+193 AATGINLIHRTTLKPIAKKS
-208 ILKNSPKPDYQN
+208 LKPDYQN
-220 PVLKKS
+220 T
-226 PDLNY
+226 
-231 QNAEIKSS
+231 EI
-239 SQPDHQNPE
+239 
-248 LKNLAP
+248 KNLAP

-259 QMWQMMTRQANLA
+259 QMWQMMVRQANLA
-272 DQVITPSAHFAKKLR
+272 DQVITPSAHFAKKLQ

-301 INDQEITNFTP
+301 IADQEMTNFTP
-312 KIRTYQNHEPLRI
+312 KIRIYQNNEPLRI

-337 LPFLESLQIAQKL
+337 LPFLESLRIAQEL

-358 TIIGDGNQISKVQ
+358 TIIGDGNQMSKVQ
-371 KFCKKHFDETSI
+371 KFCKKHFDEASI

-391 QEILQKYTEDQH
+391 QEILQKYTKDQH

-430 YADPDMTEIVPNHGG
+430 YADPDMSEIVPNHGG

-451 TPRAMAK
+451 TPHAMAE
-458 LLLKIH
+458 LLLKIYH
-464 RQPELIQ
+464 QPEIIQ

-483 YLQSH
+483 YLQSQ

>member
-7 KNSENLKTSDS
+7 KNPESLKYQNLKG
-18 IESEPVQ
+18 Q
-25 AESAKSTPVPAKL
+25 NLKNPA
-38 TRSKPTKSLRIAIFT
+38 PTKALRIAIFT

-84 CPGTQQDFENPLSK
+84 CPGTQQDFENPLSQ

-103 DPNIILVPTAKFLI
+103 DPNIILVPTAKFLV
-117 NGASFS
+117 NGAPFS
-123 KWTKQI
+123 KWTKHVI
-129 VHFIEKK
+129 RFIEEK
-136 YPNLAET
+136 YPNLTES
-143 FDLFHIHY
+143 FDFFHIHY

-165 HHIKTIQ
+165 YHIKTIQ

-180 AIAINVPHPFKTL
+180 AIAINVPHPFKTI

-208 ILKNSPKPDYQN
+208 ISKKSPRPDYQN
-220 PVLKKS
+220 PEPKKS
-226 PDLNY
+226 PSLNY
-231 QNAEIKSS
+231 QNAKI
-239 SQPDHQNPE
+239 
-248 LKNLAP
+248 KNLAP

-259 QMWQMMTRQANLA
+259 EMWQMMVRQANLA
-272 DQVITPSAHFAKKLR
+272 DQVITPSAHFAKKLQ

-301 INDQEITNFTP
+301 IADQEMTNFTP
-312 KIRTYQNHEPLRI
+312 KIRTYQNNEPLRI

-337 LPFLESLQIAQKL
+337 LPFLESLRIAQKL

-358 TIIGDGNQISKVQ
+358 AIIGDGNQMSKVQ
-371 KFCKKHFDETSI
+371 KFCKKHFDEASI

-451 TPRAMAK
+451 APRDMAE
-458 LLLKIH
+458 LLLEIYH
-464 RQPELIQ
+464 QPELIQ

>member
-1 MSNPHS
+1 MPNPHS
-7 KNSENLKTSDS
+7 QLH
-18 IESEPVQ
+18 
-25 AESAKSTPVPAKL
+25 
-38 TRSKPTKSLRIAIFT
+38 IAIFT

-60 GGIPSSIRAQKT
+60 GGIPSSIRAQK
-72 ALESL
+72 ASLEAL

-84 CPGTQQDFENPLSK
+84 CPGTQKDYVNPLTK
-98 FGANH
+98 FGANQ
-103 DPNIILVPTAKFLI
+103 DSNVVIVPTAKFLV
-117 NGASFS
+117 NGAPFS
-123 KWTKQI
+123 KWTKY
-129 VHFIEKK
+129 VTRFIEQK

-143 FDLFHIHY
+143 FNLFHIHY
-151 EATTSMAGLILAKK
+151 EATTSMAGLLLAKK
-165 HHIKTIQ
+165 YNIKVVQ

-180 AIAINVPHPFKTL
+180 AIAINAPHPFKTL

-208 ILKNSPKPDYQN
+208 IAKKFSKPDYQN
-220 PVLKKS
+220 PK
-226 PDLNY
+226 
-231 QNAEIKSS
+231 I
-239 SQPDHQNPE
+239 
-248 LKNLAP
+248 KNLAP

-259 QMWQMMTRQANLA
+259 EMWQMMTRQANLA
-272 DQVITPSAHFAKKLR
+272 DQVITPSAHFAKKLQ

-301 INDQEITNFTP
+301 ISDQEIANFTP
-312 KIRTYQNHEPLRI
+312 RIRTYQDHEPLRI

-337 LPFLESLQIAQKL
+337 LPFLESLRIAQEL

-358 TIIGDGNQISKVQ
+358 TIIGDGNQMSKVQ
-371 KFCKKHFDETSI
+371 KFCKKHFDEASI

-391 QEILQKYTEDQH
+391 QEILQKYTKDQH

-451 TPRAMAK
+451 APRDMAE
-458 LLLKIH
+458 LLLEIYH
-464 RQPELIQ
+464 QPEIIQ

-488 QIEKLLKL
+488 QIEKLLDL

>member
-7 KNSENLKTSDS
+7 KNPESLKHQNLKG
-18 IESEPVQ
+18 Q
-25 AESAKSTPVPAKL
+25 NLKNPA
-38 TRSKPTKSLRIAIFT
+38 PTKALRIAIFT

-84 CPGTQQDFENPLSK
+84 CPGTQQDFENPLSQ

-103 DPNIILVPTAKFLI
+103 DPNIILVPTAKFLV
-117 NGASFS
+117 NGAPFS
-123 KWTKQI
+123 KWTKE
-129 VHFIEKK
+129 VVRFIEQK
-136 YPNLAET
+136 YPNLT
-143 FDLFHIHY
+143 KSFDLFHIHY

-165 HHIKTIQ
+165 YHIKTIQ

-180 AIAINVPHPFKTL
+180 AITINVPHPFKTL
-193 AATGINLIHRTTLKS
+193 AATGINLIHYTTLKP
-208 ILKNSPKPDYQN
+208 ILKKTPKSDYRN
-220 PVLKKS
+220 PEPKKS
-226 PDLNY
+226 PGLNY
-231 QNAEIKSS
+231 QNTEI
-239 SQPDHQNPE
+239 
-248 LKNLAP
+248 KNLAP

-259 QMWQMMTRQANLA
+259 EMWQMMVRQANLA
-272 DQVITPSAHFAKKLR
+272 DRVITPSAHFAKKLQ
-287 LFGVTRPISVISNG
+287 LFGVTRPIFVISNG
-301 INDQEITNFTP
+301 INDQEIANFTP
-312 KIRTYQNHEPLRI
+312 QIRTYQDHEPLRI

-337 LPFLESLQIAQKL
+337 LPFLEALKLAQEL

-358 TIIGDGNQISKVQ
+358 TIIGDGNQMSKVQ
-371 KFCKKHFDETSI
+371 KFCKKHFDEASV

-391 QEILQKYTEDQH
+391 QEILQKYTKNQH

-430 YADPDMTEIVPNHGG
+430 YADPDMSEIVPNHGG

-451 TPRAMAK
+451 TPHAMAE
-458 LLLKIH
+458 LLLKIYH
-464 RQPELIQ
+464 QPEIIQ

-488 QIEKLLKL
+488 QIEKLLGL

>member
-1 MSNPHS
+1 MPNPHS
-7 KNSENLKTSDS
+7 KLH
-18 IESEPVQ
+18 
-25 AESAKSTPVPAKL
+25 
-38 TRSKPTKSLRIAIFT
+38 IAIFT

-72 ALESL
+72 SLEAL

-84 CPGTQQDFENPLSK
+84 CPGTQKDYSNPLNK
-98 FGANH
+98 FGADH
-103 DPNIILVPTAKFLI
+103 DPNIILVPTAKFLV
-117 NGASFS
+117 NGAPFS
-123 KWTKQI
+123 KWTKY
-129 VHFIEKK
+129 VTRFIEKK

-151 EATTSMAGLILAKK
+151 EATTSMAGLLLAKK
-165 HHIKTIQ
+165 YGIKVVQ

-208 ILKNSPKPDYQN
+208 IAKKSPKPDYQN
-220 PVLKKS
+220 T
-226 PDLNY
+226 
-231 QNAEIKSS
+231 EI
-239 SQPDHQNPE
+239 
-248 LKNLAP
+248 KNLAP
-254 TIARR
+254 AIARR
-259 QMWQMMTRQANLA
+259 EMWQMMTRQANLA
-272 DQVITPSAHFAKKLR
+272 DQVITPSAHFAKKLQ

-301 INDQEITNFTP
+301 IADQEIANFTP
-312 KIRTYQNHEPLRI
+312 KIRNYQRSEPLRI

-337 LPFLESLQIAQKL
+337 LPFLESLRIAQKL

-358 TIIGDGNQISKVQ
+358 TIIGDGNQMSKVQ
-371 KFCKKHFDETSI
+371 KFCKKHFDEASI

-430 YADPDMTEIVPNHGG
+430 YADPDMSEIVPNHGG

-451 TPRAMAK
+451 TPHAMAE
-458 LLLKIH
+458 LLLKIYH
-464 RQPELIQ
+464 QPEIIQ

-488 QIEKLLKL
+488 QIKKLLDL
-496 YRQLS
+496 YFSLLNF

>member
-7 KNSENLKTSDS
+7 KNPESLKHQNLKG
-18 IESEPVQ
+18 Q
-25 AESAKSTPVPAKL
+25 NLKNPA
-38 TRSKPTKSLRIAIFT
+38 PTKALRIAIFT

-84 CPGTQQDFENPLSK
+84 CPGTQQDFENPLSQ

-103 DPNIILVPTAKFLI
+103 DPNIILVPTAKFLV
-117 NGASFS
+117 NGAPFS
-123 KWTKQI
+123 KWTKY
-129 VHFIEKK
+129 VTRFIEQK

-143 FDLFHIHY
+143 FDLFHVHY
-151 EATTSMAGLILAKK
+151 EATTSMAGLLLAKK
-165 HHIKTIQ
+165 YGIKVIQ

-193 AATGINLIHRTTLKS
+193 AATGINLIHRTTLKPIAKKS
-208 ILKNSPKPDYQN
+208 LKPDYQN
-220 PVLKKS
+220 T
-226 PDLNY
+226 
-231 QNAEIKSS
+231 EI
-239 SQPDHQNPE
+239 
-248 LKNLAP
+248 KNLAP

-259 QMWQMMTRQANLA
+259 QMWQMMVRQANLA
-272 DQVITPSAHFAKKLR
+272 DQVITPSAHFAKKLQ

-301 INDQEITNFTP
+301 IADQEMTNFTP
-312 KIRTYQNHEPLRI
+312 QVRSYQRSEPLRI

-337 LPFLESLQIAQKL
+337 LPFLESLKLAQEL

-358 TIIGDGNQISKVQ
+358 TIIGDGNQMSKVQ
-371 KFCKKHFDETSI
+371 NFCKKHFDEASI
-383 KILGTIPH
+383 KIFGTIPH
-391 QEILQKYTEDQH
+391 QEILQKYTKDQH

-424 CNLPVI
+424 CNLPII
-430 YADPDMTEIVPNHGG
+430 YADPDMSEIIPNHGG

-451 TPRAMAK
+451 TPRAMAE
-458 LLLKIH
+458 LLLEIYH
-464 RQPELIQ
+464 QPEIIQ

>member
-7 KNSENLKTSDS
+7 KNPESLKHQNLKG
-18 IESEPVQ
+18 Q
-25 AESAKSTPVPAKL
+25 NLKNPA
-38 TRSKPTKSLRIAIFT
+38 PTKALRIAIFT

-84 CPGTQQDFENPLSK
+84 CPGTQQDFENPLSQ

-103 DPNIILVPTAKFLI
+103 DPNIILVPTAKFLV
-117 NGASFS
+117 NGAPFS
-123 KWTKQI
+123 KWTKE
-129 VHFIEKK
+129 VVRFIEGK
-136 YPNLAET
+136 YPNLTES

-165 HHIKTIQ
+165 YHIKTVQ

-180 AIAINVPHPFKTL
+180 AIAINVPHPFKTI

-208 ILKNSPKPDYQN
+208 ILKKFPKPNYQN
-220 PVLKKS
+220 PEPKKS
-226 PDLNY
+226 PSLNY
-231 QNAEIKSS
+231 QNTEI
-239 SQPDHQNPE
+239 
-248 LKNLAP
+248 KNLAP

-259 QMWQMMTRQANLA
+259 EMWQMMVRQANLA
-272 DQVITPSAHFAKKLR
+272 DQVITPSAHFAKKLQ

-301 INDQEITNFTP
+301 IADQEIANFTP
-312 KIRTYQNHEPLRI
+312 RIRTYQDHEPLRI

-337 LPFLESLQIAQKL
+337 LPFLESLRIAQEL

-358 TIIGDGNQISKVQ
+358 TIIGDGNQMSKVR
-371 KFCKKHFDETSI
+371 KFCRKHFDEASI

-430 YADPDMTEIVPNHGG
+430 YADPDMSEIVPNHGG

-451 TPRAMAK
+451 NPCAMTE
-458 LLLKIH
+458 LLLKIYH
-464 RQPELIQ
+464 QPELIQ

-483 YLQSH
+483 YLQSQ

>member
-7 KNSENLKTSDS
+7 KKSENLKHQNLKGQNS
-18 IESEPVQ
+18 
-25 AESAKSTPVPAKL
+25 KNPA
-38 TRSKPTKSLRIAIFT
+38 PTKTLRIAIFT

-72 ALESL
+72 ALESF

-84 CPGTQQDFENPLSK
+84 CPGTQKDYSNPLNK
-98 FGANH
+98 FGADH
-103 DPNIILVPTAKFLI
+103 DPNIILVPTAKFLV
-117 NGASFS
+117 NGAPFS
-123 KWTKQI
+123 KWTKY
-129 VHFIEKK
+129 VTRFIEKK

-151 EATTSMAGLILAKK
+151 EATTSMAGLLLAKK
-165 HHIKTIQ
+165 YGIKTVQ

-180 AIAINVPHPFKTL
+180 AIAINIPHPFKTL

-208 ILKNSPKPDYQN
+208 IAKKSPKPDYQN
-220 PVLKKS
+220 T
-226 PDLNY
+226 
-231 QNAEIKSS
+231 EI
-239 SQPDHQNPE
+239 
-248 LKNLAP
+248 KNLAP

-259 QMWQMMTRQANLA
+259 EMWQMMVRQANLA
-272 DQVITPSAHFAKKLR
+272 DQVITPSAHFAKKLQ
-287 LFGVTRPISVISNG
+287 LFGVTHPISVISNG
-301 INDQEITNFTP
+301 IADQEIANFTP
-312 KIRTYQNHEPLRI
+312 KIRTYQNNEPLRI

-337 LPFLESLQIAQKL
+337 LPFLESLRIAQKL

-358 TIIGDGNQISKVQ
+358 TIIGDGNQMSKVQ
-371 KFCKKHFDETSI
+371 KFCKKHFDEASI

-430 YADPDMTEIVPNHGG
+430 YADPDMSEIVPNHGG

-451 TPRAMAK
+451 TPHAMAE
-458 LLLKIH
+458 LLLKIYH
-464 RQPELIQ
+464 QPEIIQ

-488 QIEKLLKL
+488 QIKKLLDL
-496 YRQLS
+496 YFSLLNF

>member
-25 AESAKSTPVPAKL
+25 AESAKSKPVQAKL
-38 TRSKPTKSLRIAIFT
+38 TRSKPSKSLRIAIFT

-117 NGASFS
+117 NGAPFS
-123 KWTKQI
+123 KWTKQ
-129 VHFIEKK
+129 VVRFIEKK
-136 YPNLAET
+136 YSNLTES

-165 HHIKTIQ
+165 YHIKTVQ

-208 ILKNSPKPDYQN
+208 ISKKSPKSGYQN
-220 PVLKKS
+220 PEPKKS
-226 PDLNY
+226 PGLNY
-231 QNAEIKSS
+231 QNAEV
-239 SQPDHQNPE
+239 
-248 LKNLAP
+248 KNLAP

-337 LPFLESLQIAQKL
+337 LPFLESLRIAQEL
-350 EPNFRFIF
+350 EPNFRFVF
-358 TIIGDGNQISKVQ
+358 TIIGDGNQMSKVR
-371 KFCKKHFDETSI
+371 KFCKKHFNEAFI

-391 QEILQKYTEDQH
+391 QEILQKYTKDQH

-415 GLTILEAAA
+415 GLTILEAAT

-430 YADPDMTEIVPNHGG
+430 YADPDMSEIVPNHGG

-451 TPRAMAK
+451 APRAMAE

-496 YRQLS
+496 YHQLS

>member
-1 MSNPHS
+1 MSNPYS
-7 KNSENLKTSDS
+7 KNSENLKQ
-18 IESEPVQ
+18 PNLKRQ
-25 AESAKSTPVPAKL
+25 NPKNPA
-38 TRSKPTKSLRIAIFT
+38 PTKALRIAIFT

-84 CPGTQQDFENPLSK
+84 CPGTQQDFKNPLSQ
-98 FGANH
+98 FGANC
-103 DPNIILVPTAKFLI
+103 DPNIILVPTAKFLV
-117 NGASFS
+117 NGAPFS
-123 KWTKQI
+123 KWTKEVI
-129 VHFIEKK
+129 RFIEQK
-136 YPNLAET
+136 YPNLTES

-165 HHIKTIQ
+165 YHIKAVQ

-193 AATGINLIHRTTLKS
+193 AAIGINLIHRTTLKP
-208 ILKNSPKPDYQN
+208 ILKKSPKSDYRNPEPTKSPKSDYQN
-220 PVLKKS
+220 PEIKKS

-231 QNAEIKSS
+231 QNTEIK
-239 SQPDHQNPE
+239 D
-248 LKNLAP
+248 LAP

-259 QMWQMMTRQANLA
+259 EMWQMMVRQANLA
-272 DQVITPSAHFAKKLR
+272 DQVITPSAHFSKKLQ

-301 INDQEITNFTP
+301 INDQEIANLTP
-312 KIRTYQNHEPLRI
+312 QIRTYQNHEPLRV

-337 LPFLESLQIAQKL
+337 LPFLEALKITQEL
-350 EPNFRFIF
+350 ESDFRFIF
-358 TIIGDGNQISKVQ
+358 TIIGDGNQMSKVR
-371 KFCKKHFDETSI
+371 KFCKKHFDEASI

-391 QEILQKYTEDQH
+391 QEILQKYTKDQH

-430 YADPDMTEIVPNHGG
+430 YADPDMSEIVPNHGG

-451 TPRAMAK
+451 APRAMAE

-464 RQPELIQ
+464 RQPEIIQ

-483 YLQSH
+483 YLQSY

-496 YRQLS
+496 YRKLS

>member
-7 KNSENLKTSDS
+7 QLH
-18 IESEPVQ
+18 
-25 AESAKSTPVPAKL
+25 
-38 TRSKPTKSLRIAIFT
+38 IAIFT

-60 GGIPSSIRAQKT
+60 GGIPSSIRAQK
-72 ALESL
+72 ASLEAL

-84 CPGTQQDFENPLSK
+84 CPGTQKDYSNPLNK
-98 FGANH
+98 FGADH
-103 DPNIILVPTAKFLI
+103 DPNIILVPTAKFLV
-117 NGASFS
+117 NGAPFS
-123 KWTKQI
+123 KWTKY
-129 VHFIEKK
+129 VTRFIEQK
-136 YPNLAET
+136 YPNLAEA

-151 EATTSMAGLILAKK
+151 EATTSMAGLLLAKK
-165 HHIKTIQ
+165 YSIKVVQ

-193 AATGINLIHRTTLKS
+193 AATGINLIHRTTLKPIAKKS
-208 ILKNSPKPDYQN
+208 LKPDYQN
-220 PVLKKS
+220 T
-226 PDLNY
+226 
-231 QNAEIKSS
+231 EI
-239 SQPDHQNPE
+239 
-248 LKNLAP
+248 KNLAP

-259 QMWQMMTRQANLA
+259 EMWQMMVRQANLA
-272 DQVITPSAHFAKKLR
+272 DQVITPSAHFAKKLQ

-301 INDQEITNFTP
+301 IADQEVTNFTP
-312 KIRTYQNHEPLRI
+312 QVRSYQRSDPLRI

-337 LPFLESLQIAQKL
+337 LPFLESLRIAQKL

-358 TIIGDGNQISKVQ
+358 TIIGDGNQMSKVQ
-371 KFCKKHFDETSI
+371 KFCKKHFDEASI

-430 YADPDMTEIVPNHGG
+430 YADPDMSEIVPNHGG

-451 TPRAMAK
+451 TPHAMAE
-458 LLLKIH
+458 LLLKIYH
-464 RQPELIQ
+464 QPEIIQ

-488 QIEKLLKL
+488 QIKKLLDL
-496 YRQLS
+496 YFSLLNF

>member
-7 KNSENLKTSDS
+7 QNSENLKHQNLKDQN
-18 IESEPVQ
+18 P
-25 AESAKSTPVPAKL
+25 KNPAPIKTL
-38 TRSKPTKSLRIAIFT
+38 HIAIFT

-60 GGIPSSIRAQKT
+60 GGIPSSIRAQK
-72 ALESL
+72 ASLEAL

-84 CPGTQQDFENPLSK
+84 CPGTQQDFENPLSQ

-103 DPNIILVPTAKFLI
+103 DPNIILVPTAKFLV
-117 NGASFS
+117 NGAPFS
-123 KWTKQI
+123 KWTKY
-129 VHFIEKK
+129 VTRFIEQK

-143 FDLFHIHY
+143 FDLFHVHY
-151 EATTSMAGLILAKK
+151 EATTSMAGLLLAKK
-165 HHIKTIQ
+165 YGIKVIQ

-193 AATGINLIHRTTLKS
+193 AATGINLIHRTTLKPIAKKS
-208 ILKNSPKPDYQN
+208 LKPDYQN
-220 PVLKKS
+220 T
-226 PDLNY
+226 
-231 QNAEIKSS
+231 EI
-239 SQPDHQNPE
+239 
-248 LKNLAP
+248 KNLAP

-259 QMWQMMTRQANLA
+259 QMWQMMVRQANLA
-272 DQVITPSAHFAKKLR
+272 DQVITPSTHFAKKLQ

-301 INDQEITNFTP
+301 IADQEMTNFTP
-312 KIRTYQNHEPLRI
+312 QVRSYQRSEPLRI

-337 LPFLESLQIAQKL
+337 LPFLESLKLAQEL

-358 TIIGDGNQISKVQ
+358 TIIGDGNQMSKVQ
-371 KFCKKHFDETSI
+371 KFCKKHFDEASI
-383 KILGTIPH
+383 KIFGTIPH
-391 QEILQKYTEDQH
+391 QEILQKYTKDQH

-430 YADPDMTEIVPNHGG
+430 YADPDMSEIVPNHGG

-451 TPRAMAK
+451 NPCAMAE
-458 LLLKIH
+458 LLLKIYH
-464 RQPELIQ
+464 QPELIQ

-483 YLQSH
+483 YLQSQ

>member
-7 KNSENLKTSDS
+7 QNSENLKHQNPKDQN
-18 IESEPVQ
+18 P
-25 AESAKSTPVPAKL
+25 KNPAPIK
-38 TRSKPTKSLRIAIFT
+38 TLRIAIFT

-60 GGIPSSIRAQKT
+60 GGIPSSIRAQK
-72 ALESL
+72 ASLEAL

-84 CPGTQQDFENPLSK
+84 CPGTQKDYSNPLNK

-103 DPNIILVPTAKFLI
+103 DPNIILVPTAKFLV
-117 NGASFS
+117 NGAPFS
-123 KWTKQI
+123 KWTKY
-129 VHFIEKK
+129 VTRFIEQK
-136 YPNLAET
+136 YSNLTET

-151 EATTSMAGLILAKK
+151 EATTSMTGLLLAKK
-165 HHIKTIQ
+165 YNIKVVQ

-180 AIAINVPHPFKTL
+180 AITINVPHPLKTL
-193 AATGINLIHRTTLKS
+193 AATGINLVHRVTLKS
-208 ILKNSPKPDYQN
+208 IAKKSLKPDYQN
-220 PVLKKS
+220 T
-226 PDLNY
+226 
-231 QNAEIKSS
+231 EI
-239 SQPDHQNPE
+239 
-248 LKNLAP
+248 KNLAP

-259 QMWQMMTRQANLA
+259 EMWQMMVRQANLA
-272 DQVITPSAHFAKKLR
+272 DQVITPSTHFAKKLQ

-301 INDQEITNFTP
+301 ISDQEMTNFTP
-312 KIRTYQNHEPLRI
+312 QVRSYQRSEPLRI

-337 LPFLESLQIAQKL
+337 LPFLESLRIAQKL

-358 TIIGDGNQISKVQ
+358 TIIGDGNQMSKVQ
-371 KFCKKHFDETSI
+371 KFCKKHFDEASI

-415 GLTILEAAA
+415 GLTILEAAT

-430 YADPDMTEIVPNHGG
+430 YADPDMSEIVPNHGG

-451 TPRAMAK
+451 TPRAMAE
-458 LLLKIH
+458 LLLEIYH
-464 RQPELIQ
+464 QPELIQ

>member
-1 MSNPHS
+1 MPNPHS
-7 KNSENLKTSDS
+7 KLH
-18 IESEPVQ
+18 
-25 AESAKSTPVPAKL
+25 
-38 TRSKPTKSLRIAIFT
+38 IAIFT

-72 ALESL
+72 SLEAL

-84 CPGTQQDFENPLSK
+84 CPGTQKDYSNPLNK
-98 FGANH
+98 FGADH
-103 DPNIILVPTAKFLI
+103 DPNIILVPTAKFLV
-117 NGASFS
+117 NGAPFS
-123 KWTKQI
+123 KWTKY
-129 VHFIEKK
+129 VTRFIEKK

-151 EATTSMAGLILAKK
+151 EATTSMAGLLLAKK
-165 HHIKTIQ
+165 YGIKVVQ

-208 ILKNSPKPDYQN
+208 IAKKSPKPDYQN
-220 PVLKKS
+220 T
-226 PDLNY
+226 
-231 QNAEIKSS
+231 EI
-239 SQPDHQNPE
+239 
-248 LKNLAP
+248 KNLAP

-259 QMWQMMTRQANLA
+259 EMWQMMVRQANLA
-272 DQVITPSAHFAKKLR
+272 DQVITPSAHFAKKLQ
-287 LFGVTRPISVISNG
+287 LFGVTHPISVISNG
-301 INDQEITNFTP
+301 IADQEIANFTP
-312 KIRTYQNHEPLRI
+312 KIRNYQRSEPLRI

-337 LPFLESLQIAQKL
+337 LPFLESLRIAQKL

-358 TIIGDGNQISKVQ
+358 TIVGDGNQMSKVQ
-371 KFCKKHFDETSI
+371 KFCKKHFDEASI

-430 YADPDMTEIVPNHGG
+430 YADPDMSEIVPNHGG

-451 TPRAMAK
+451 TPHAMAE
-458 LLLKIH
+458 LLLKIYH
-464 RQPELIQ
+464 QPEIIQ

-488 QIEKLLKL
+488 QIKKLLDL
-496 YRQLS
+496 YFSLLNF